1 MSMTMIHI
9 PVDEQI
15 LTLTELSDLMMR
27 EEVRELAEMKG
38 FICVE
43 DSDSD
48 SIKNLVN
55 DWLKETQ
62 PDEIYEVL
70 HEITHYLYSKYSIA

>member
-27 EEVRELAEMKG
+27 EEVRELAEMQG

-55 DWLKETQ
+55 AWLQGTQ
-62 PDEIYEVL
+62 PDEIYKVL
-70 HEITHYLYSKYSIA
+70 HAITHHLYHKYGSV